1 MSAGLPLFLRKALT
15 LTFTYCIIKTLNLMK
30 GKLHDVCCHDEQTEQ
45 TEQIAKAVEQLESLR
60 LFLCCL
66 FVQII
71 VQ

>member
-15 LTFTYCIIKTLNLMK
+15 LAFTYCIIKTLNLMK
-30 GKLHDVCCHDEQTEQ
+30 GKPHDVCCYDEQ
-45 TEQIAKAVEQLESLR
+45 TEQIAKAVERAIGISSAV
-60 LFLCCL
+60 LCCL

>member
-15 LTFTYCIIKTLNLMK
+15 LAFTYCIIKTLNLMK
-30 GKLHDVCCHDEQTEQ
+30 GKLHDVCCHDEQ

>member
-45 TEQIAKAVEQLESLR
+45 IAEAVEQLESLR